1 MCGIDSSTT
10 ESRSNRRPSV
20 AALRRLFGRWGE
32 ERGSNLIEIT
42 FVALFMFGLVAGI
55 VDIGGAFHDYII
67 VVNASR
73 EGARTYSRLPCK
85 TDNRSL
91 LRSAIINSVLTE
103 ANGGGLG
110 LTSSNVTITPNP
122 TSACPASGDTVS
134 VTARVDYDSIFG
146 DLFGADS
153 FPIRGFTTMV
163 FYGNDGAQGDQ

>member
-10 ESRSNRRPSV
+10 GSRSSKVPFIS
-20 AALRRLFGRWGE
+20 ALRRIWGRWGD

-42 FVALFMFGLVAGI
+42 FVAMFMFGLVAGI

-85 TDNRSL
+85 SDNRSL
-91 LRSAIINSVLTE
+91 LRSAILNSALTE
-103 ANGGGLG
+103 ANSGGLG

-122 TSACPASGDTVS
+122 TSACPVGGDTIS
-134 VTARVDYDSIFG
+134 VGVRVDYHSIFG
-146 DLFGADS
+146 DLFGADN
-153 FPIRGFTTMV
+153 FPIRGQATMV
-163 FYGNDGAQGDQ
+163 FYGNDGAQNSQ